1 MTKITISS
9 KKDLTDQHLLQI
21 KDSNISQ
28 QEYSDFI
35 MNNKISN
42 KIVEELL
49 FFICNNEEKTWI
61 PEKCDAY
68 EPIRESFN
76 VTDYSAPIRWVC
88 QPGGALY
95 LKKSK
100 KNSYTLVI
108 ENERFMPIWDEYGK
122 RLKPKAKESSILSRV
137 ELYFDDKIYK
147 YKTQESIDNFIKG
160 ISKILKSDTIL
171 IDSK

>member
-49 FFICNNEEKTWI
+49 FFICYNVEKTWI
-61 PEKCDAY
+61 TE
-68 EPIRESFN
+68 
-76 VTDYSAPIRWVC
+76 
-88 QPGGALY
+88 
-95 LKKSK
+95 
-100 KNSYTLVI
+100 
-108 ENERFMPIWDEYGK
+108 
-122 RLKPKAKESSILSRV
+122 
-137 ELYFDDKIYK
+137 
-147 YKTQESIDNFIKG
+147 
-160 ISKILKSDTIL
+160 
-171 IDSK
+171 

>member
-9 KKDLTDQHLLQI
+9 KKDLTDQYLLQI

-68 EPIRESFN
+68 EPIREQFN

-100 KNSYTLVI
+100 KIVI
-108 ENERFMPIWDEYGK
+108 
-122 RLKPKAKESSILSRV
+122 L
-137 ELYFDDKIYK
+137 
-147 YKTQESIDNFIKG
+147 
-160 ISKILKSDTIL
+160 
-171 IDSK
+171 